1 MRARIPRCRRWA
13 SPRLLLISFNKPA
26 KKTFPGPSS
35 IKNFHPRSASRCMVH
50 ILGRCYPPG
59 VKIHYLFAALEAT
72 GLATVR
78 KSKWHYVPI
87 GSNGCADQ
95 PPRLLEFQGHTGGYS
110 ALWYTS
116 LNFLCCALNAST
128 TNGRPWS
135 SSIKAR
141 EKSTVER
148 NQT

>member
-35 IKNFHPRSASRCMVH
+35 IKNFYPRSASCSVVH

-78 KSKWHYVPI
+78 KPKWHYVPI
-87 GSNGCADQ
+87 GCNGCADQ
-95 PPRLLEFQGHTGGYS
+95 PPRLLEFQRPHGRLS

-116 LNFLCCALNAST
+116 PILCCALSAST

-141 EKSTVER
+141 EKSIVER
-148 NQT
+148 NET